1 MNIERIRNLIRA
13 FYPYAKQQLGFDKPI
28 KIIYVTKAE
37 ENSVDPFGKTAYY
50 NPDQNSVTLFT
61 LNRHPKDILRSF
73 AHELTH
79 HAQHCRGDFDGQEV
93 STEEGY
99 AQKNPLLR
107 KSEEEAYMQGG
118 MLVRDWTDTLKGEKG
133 KVLIKLMENKEPEH
147 KEVKQVKKRLDDD
160 QSVNDM
166 FEERRNKLNKKLM
179 DKFIKPVKKEGNTE
193 WPHQDKEKKEQL
205 F

>member
-13 FYPYAKQQLGFDKPI
+13 FYPYAKQELGFERPVKV
-28 KIIYVTKAE
+28 IYITKAE
-37 ENSVDPFGKTAYY
+37 ENSIDPFGKTAYY

-79 HAQHCRGDFDGQEV
+79 HAQHCRGDFEGQEV

-107 KSEEEAYMQGG
+107 SSEEEAYMRGG
-118 MLVRDWTDTLKGEKG
+118 MLVRDWTDTLKGEEG
-133 KVLIKLMENKEPEH
+133 RMLVKLMESKESEH
-147 KEVKQVKKRLDDD
+147 KEVKQVRKRIEDDK
-160 QSVNDM
+160 SVNDI
-166 FEERRNKLNKKLM
+166 FEERRNKLNKKLI
-179 DKFIKPVKKEGNTE
+179 DKFIKPIKKEGNT
-193 WPHQDKEKKEQL
+193 DDL
-205 F
+205 T

>member
-13 FYPYAKQQLGFDKPI
+13 FYPFAKEKLGFTEPVKVRYI
-28 KIIYVTKAE
+28 TKDI
-37 ENSVDPFGKTAYY
+37 ENSEDLLGKTAYY
-50 NPDQNSVTLFT
+50 NPERKSVTLYV

-99 AQKNPLLR
+99 AQTNPILR
-107 KSEEEAYMQGG
+107 KAEEEAYMLGG
-118 MLVRDWTDTLKGEKG
+118 MLPRDFTDKLKQEGKGE
-133 KVLIKLMENKEPEH
+133 LISIMENKQEEH
-147 KEVKQVKKRLDDD
+147 KDVKQTRKRLDDD
-160 QSVNDM
+160 QAVTDM
-166 FEERRNKLNKKLM
+166 FEERRNRLNKKLI

-193 WPHQDKEKKEQL
+193 
-205 F
+205 